1 MTLKWPLMTLKWPLD
16 QKPMHHCVRQ
26 GKTNNSCR
34 PFYPLTLIILYI
46 LMKKPVKNIK
56 NDQNDLEMTFKR
68 PSNDLEI
75 KKITLL
81 CCPWNN
87 LQKLSW
93 FLSSNSYNIFFID
106 ERPVFG
112 SMNSHTPFKH
122 DDNVQKK
129 SHHHFF
135 GW

>member
-1 MTLKWPLMTLKWPLD
+1 
-16 QKPMHHCVRQ
+16 
-26 GKTNNSCR
+26 
-34 PFYPLTLIILYI
+34 
-46 LMKKPVKNIK
+46 MKKPVKNIK

-93 FLSSNSYNIFFID
+93 FLSFNSYNSRSIH
-106 ERPVFG
+106 EKKVK
-112 SMNSHTPFKH
+112 TFKN
-122 DDNVQKK
+122 DQK
-129 SHHHFF
+129 
-135 GW
+135 WP